1 MEMQNMPKM
10 RKHGN
15 AKVENAETWK
25 CKMYFVMSRLGHRT
39 PESESRSDEIERA
52 AKRRARCKKGGRDGL
67 GSPAMFQIRIIILSG
82 IMLIDN
88 NIIPTLC

>member
-1 MEMQNMPKM
+1 MQNVFCDVASEPP
-10 RKHGN
+10 
-15 AKVENAETWK
+15 
-25 CKMYFVMSRLGHRT
+25 YS
-39 PESESRSDEIERA
+39 ESESRSDEIERA

-67 GSPAMFQIRIIILSG
+67 GSPAMFRIRIIILAG